1 MLHGTPIANQ
11 AGVAGRRH
19 GAITPIRSRLVL
31 VDHAERILERLVIR
45 LGALRPAGLP
55 LCAEVAAQTDD
66 AEGRPRGARVNA
78 AALIV
83 DGPVALLRATCFGTI
98 LEVRD
103 GGMLRRGSYPFSLP
117 SPS

>member
-1 MLHGTPIANQ
+1 MPITNQ

-31 VDHAERILERLVIR
+31 VDHAERILQRLVIW

-55 LCAEVAAQTDD
+55 LCAEVAAKADD
-66 AEGRPRGARVNA
+66 AENRPRDDCVNA
-78 AALIV
+78 AALLV
-83 DGPVALLRATCFGTI
+83 DGPAALLRATCFRTS

-103 GGMLRRGSYPFSLP
+103 GGILRWGASYHCSLP
-117 SPS
+117 SPA